1 MLVCHCNIISER
13 DIVSAIQELLTED
26 EWRLITPLQVYH
38 VMSKRGRC
46 CGCFPKV
53 VDIIVKTT
61 EAWHREKA
69 TPEAEVV
76 DFVGRLRAEH
86 DRMARQQAE
95 ARARMRK
102 IRGAA

>member
-1 MLVCHCNIISER
+1 MLVCHCNIIAER
-13 DIVSAIQELLTED
+13 DIVSAIRELLAED

-38 VMSKRGRC
+38 TMSKRGRC
-46 CGCFPKV
+46 CGCFSKV

-69 TPEAEVV
+69 TPEAAVL

-86 DRMARQQAE
+86 DRMAQQQAE

-102 IRGAA
+102 IRAA